1 METIPSTALIRKVKG
16 GRNQIK
22 IGVLGFLSLVIST
35 FATTWIEQKMFLSGQ
50 LTIAQIDSQFIIK
63 FCLLFSSIEFAL
75 IILGLIIYKIGLS
88 WVKKKYQRN
97 LLWWHAMCWL
107 HVGWSPA
114 PIYRKI
120 RADCFQVTYP
130 LSLNGKK
137 IQKGRH
143 PAFPIG
149 CRHTT
154 EPYCKPFDTEKCI
167 SLPVIPAPI

>member
-35 FATTWIEQKMFLSGQ
+35 FATTWIEKKMFLSGQ

-97 LLWWHAMCWL
+97 LL
-107 HVGWSPA
+107 
-114 PIYRKI
+114 
-120 RADCFQVTYP
+120 
-130 LSLNGKK
+130 
-137 IQKGRH
+137 
-143 PAFPIG
+143 
-149 CRHTT
+149 
-154 EPYCKPFDTEKCI
+154 
-167 SLPVIPAPI
+167 